1 MDNECSYEEKVFLYI
16 DGMLDDDGKKEVEE
30 HLSSCQWCR
39 DQAALL
45 SNLQGD
51 FHLGIELPHDFT
63 TKVIEQIDRK
73 SRADSPLYALLAG
86 SIFIAVFLLSGS
98 QQPSMETGT
107 VISSLFSVI
116 KGLHLSGLFS
126 QTVAQNLHFIAA
138 YVTAIS
144 VLVLYTF
151 MMKSRRSPDVMNGAH
166 Q

>member
-51 FHLGIELPHDFT
+51 FHLGIDLPPDFT
-63 TKVIEQIDRK
+63 KKVIEQIDRK

-86 SIFIAVFLLSGS
+86 FIFIAVFLLSGS

-116 KGLHLSGLFS
+116 KGLHLSSLFS
-126 QTVAQNLHFIAA
+126 QTVAQNLNFIAA
-138 YVTAIS
+138 YITAIS

-151 MMKSRRSPDVMNGAH
+151 MMKSRRSSDVMNGVH